1 MAKARRQILLRRT
14 VLVIVEGETEFAFC
28 RYLKASLSR
37 GRDLQANIK
46 PAHGGSPDAIVEYAR
61 RQMKHI
67 PHDQVVIVFDTDRPL
82 SPKGEKTVRALKAE
96 TFRFTPCIEGFFL
109 ELLGRPVPPDS
120 DACKLHFHE
129 HGLDKKAKLSLEAYE
144 RLFPSDRIEACCRHP
159 DFARL
164 KRLFSNE
171 RSAV

>member
-1 MAKARRQILLRRT
+1 MTRRRPHLPLRRT

-28 RYLKASLSR
+28 RYLKAKLSQ
-37 GRDLQANIK
+37 GQHLQLTIK
-46 PAHGGSPDAIVEYAR
+46 SAHGGSPDTIIEYAR
-61 RQMKHI
+61 RQMRQF
-67 PHDQVVIVFDTDRPL
+67 PHDHVAIVFDTDRPL

-120 DACKLHFHE
+120 ETCKRHFHE
-129 HGLDKKAKLSLEAYE
+129 HGLDEKAKLSHEAYE
-144 RLFPSDRIEACCRHP
+144 RLFPPDQIEAFCHHP

-171 RSAV
+171 GSAE